1 MFTYGPVWPTG
12 YIVLYFVASF
22 VTLVLCLVICIAIAR
37 TRKTPYAS
45 RILCIGLLCYNCLF
59 LPCACASKLF
69 PHQESFPLRHLSRG
83 FQIAAQFMVAS
94 MAFERFF
101 VLNWPYLYLKIPKR
115 QVRKT
120 CLGMI
125 AMSFIQHL
133 LVRGISCYARRRF
146 LDCRDVTYFIV
157 LCLLA
162 LISLF
167 AIFVQIYT
175 VLRRKVLAV
184 KQYKTTIPNFLYLV
198 NCTVFMGFYL
208 GITLYGLYSW
218 ANNEPLN
225 GRRSQLSDAVY
236 IPKCIIDA
244 LIYGLWFKEVRMETM
259 KIISVVFPGVKP
271 YIGKMRAELYVTAYE
286 LKEKDNLKQSKE

>member
-1 MFTYGPVWPTG
+1 MFTYRPVWPIA

-37 TRKTPYAS
+37 SRKTPYPS

-59 LPCACASKLF
+59 LPSASASKLF
-69 PHQESFPLRHLSRG
+69 PHEENFPLRNLSRG

-101 VLNWPYLYLKIPKR
+101 VLNWPYLYLKIPNR

-125 AMSFIQHL
+125 AISFIQYL
-133 LVRGISCYARRRF
+133 LVKGINCYARRQF
-146 LDCRDVTYFIV
+146 SDCKDGIYFIV

-162 LISLF
+162 LVSSF
-167 AIFVQIYT
+167 AIFIKIYT
-175 VLRRKVLAV
+175 VIRRKVLAV
-184 KQYKTTIPNFLYLV
+184 KQYKATISNFLYLL
-198 NCTVFMGFYL
+198 NCTAFMGLYL
-208 GITLYGLYSW
+208 GITLYGIYTRAS
-218 ANNEPLN
+218 NENLN
-225 GRRSQLSDAVY
+225 GRLSQIADAVY

-271 YIGKMRAELYVTAYE
+271 NISKLRAELCLTAYE
-286 LKEKDNLKQSKE
+286 LKEKNDLKQSG